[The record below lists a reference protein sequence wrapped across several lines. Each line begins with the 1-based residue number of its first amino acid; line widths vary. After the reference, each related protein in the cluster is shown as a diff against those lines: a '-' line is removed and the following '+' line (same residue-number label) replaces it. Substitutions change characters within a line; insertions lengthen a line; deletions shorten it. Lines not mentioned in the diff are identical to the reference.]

1 MPLSLTAWKMR
12 FRTSSNRSFYSLILL
27 GVIHLAGPPA
37 NPFSRKSLSGANG
50 EWVTLPADGYDGDL
64 PSWPLHNDP
73 STAEEALWMD
83 LWRTPQAAMWA
94 ESGFERVVARYVMVT
109 VLSEEEPTAAMLS
122 EVRQLEDRLGLSPMA
137 LKRLQWVISEPSSGE
152 LAEVIEDDRFAG
164 L

>member
-1 MPLSLTAWKMR
+1 M
-12 FRTSSNRSFYSLILL
+12 
-27 GVIHLAGPPA
+27 AGPPA

-109 VLSEEEPTAAMLS
+109 VLSETEPTAAMLS
-122 EVRQLEDRLGLSPMA
+122 GDWSSDVCSSDLLILFPARAFRGLMA
-137 LKRLQWVISEPSSGE
+137 N
-152 LAEVIEDDRFAG
+152 G
-164 L
+164 LPCPLMVMMAICRRGL

>member
-1 MPLSLTAWKMR
+1 ML
-12 FRTSSNRSFYSLILL
+12 FRS
-27 GVIHLAGPPA
+27 
-37 NPFSRKSLSGANG
+37 
-50 EWVTLPADGYDGDL
+50 
-64 PSWPLHNDP
+64 

-137 LKRLQWVISEPSSGE
+137 LKRLQWVISEPSSGG

>member
-1 MPLSLTAWKMR
+1 ML
-12 FRTSSNRSFYSLILL
+12 FRS
-27 GVIHLAGPPA
+27 
-37 NPFSRKSLSGANG
+37 
-50 EWVTLPADGYDGDL
+50 
-64 PSWPLHNDP
+64 
-73 STAEEALWMD
+73 
-83 LWRTPQAAMWA
+83 
-94 ESGFERVVARYVMVT
+94 ARYVMVT

>member
-1 MPLSLTAWKMR
+1 M
-12 FRTSSNRSFYSLILL
+12 
-27 GVIHLAGPPA
+27 
-37 NPFSRKSLSGANG
+37 
-50 EWVTLPADGYDGDL
+50 DG
-64 PSWPLHNDP
+64 
-73 STAEEALWMD
+73 

>member
-1 MPLSLTAWKMR
+1 M
-12 FRTSSNRSFYSLILL
+12 
-27 GVIHLAGPPA
+27 AGPPA

-64 PSWPLHNDP
+64 PSWPLHNNP

-109 VLSEEEPTAAMLS
+109 VLSEEEPTAACCLRFGS
-122 EVRQLEDRLGLSPMA
+122 LKTVLGCL
-137 LKRLQWVISEPSSGE
+137 LWR
-152 LAEVIEDDRFAG
+152 
-164 L
+164 

>member
-1 MPLSLTAWKMR
+1 M
-12 FRTSSNRSFYSLILL
+12 
-27 GVIHLAGPPA
+27 IHLAGPPA

-50 EWVTLPADGYDGDL
+50 EWVTLPADGFDGDL
-64 PSWPLHNDP
+64 PSWPLHNEP

-137 LKRLQWVISEPSSGE
+137 LKKLQWVISEPSSGE

>member
-1 MPLSLTAWKMR
+1 M
-12 FRTSSNRSFYSLILL
+12 
-27 GVIHLAGPPA
+27 AGPPA

-83 LWRTPQAAMWA
+83 LWRTPQAAM
-94 ESGFERVVARYVMVT
+94 
-109 VLSEEEPTAAMLS
+109 LS